1 MKKIG
6 FQISSF
12 CLGLFWLTLLIR
24 AEQLPAK
31 NYTTA
36 ENLAHERV
44 RVVRRDS
51 RGFLWFGTG
60 DGLSRFDGY
69 EFTNYNAAQGLTQP
83 AINDII
89 ETRSNTGGAYWLATN
104 GGAVLFEPDAAPGG
118 EKSQFTLFEIG
129 EGSAPPSSSQRVNC
143 LFEDRNHRVWAGAAR
158 GLFYFDEREKR
169 FRRADFANDFYVNHI
184 AEDAAGDLWVATSG
198 GLVRRSS
205 PDNRVQIYEPGKSFN
220 YLHFDADGRLWAGF
234 DGGLLVVKTPEA
246 SQSGVLNFI
255 EKPQTLVAG
264 GRLELHATAVAGF
277 LFTGVNKLSIV
288 KILRTAD
295 ERVWIVSRSGGA
307 FELTDGNLRHY
318 TAEQGLRDSTLNAAE
333 IDIAGNV
340 WLGTESSGAVKI
352 ARHGFT
358 TFGAAD
364 GLGRFYVRRVF
375 ETNAGEIVAVGR
387 TPAWWRFDAASG
399 RFAPLKLNL
408 PADAGNLREH
418 GNEAPF
424 QTRNGEW
431 WVAAAKGLFRF
442 PAVRNPE
449 QLATA
454 EPLAVYTEKN
464 GLPNPNLVTIWE
476 DSRGDVWIG
485 TRGEI
490 TISRWERTTGKFY
503 GYTAEADGAPTSEE
517 PPLAFAEDHAGG
529 VWIGFKGGGLARFAG
544 GRFRLFNEA
553 DGVPAG
559 TIATLF
565 TDRAGR
571 LWIPTY
577 RGGVMRIDDP
587 TEEKFKFQ
595 IYAPASGLSS
605 VNVRCVAE
613 DAQGRFYIGTVRG
626 VDRLTPETGEIR
638 HFTVADGLAYSESG
652 NCFLDSRG
660 ALWFASYRGLSKF
673 VPETANAT
681 PAAPTLISGLRVA
694 GVAYPVSGLGQTEIV
709 LPEFNYRQNNLQ
721 IDFFSISFASADQIR
736 YQYRLGGARAT
747 GGDWSEPTAE
757 RTVNFANL
765 APGDYEFAARVV
777 NADNSTS
784 RNPAIV
790 KFKILPPVWQQWWF
804 IALCCLAAGGVLLW
818 FERYRAARLKEKRS
832 AMENLEKIRAEK
844 ARELEQVRRRIAADL
859 HDDIGTSLTQ
869 ISILSEV
876 LRQQQEQQL
885 NGNGNGKR
893 DASATN
899 TLDSIAASSRELVD
913 AMSDIVWAINPQKD
927 HLSDLTGKMRR
938 FAADSFTPRRI
949 KFTFAAPDLTDDLP
963 LGANLRR
970 EVFLIFKEAINN
982 VVKHAAARAVE
993 IDFKIER
1000 DEIRLTVRDDGCGFA
1015 VENSIGGGGHG
1026 LASMTERAKSLGGEL
1041 KINSLD
1047 GGTTIEIGVPLGS
1060 PAAPSETAA

>member
-1 MKKIG
+1 M
-6 FQISSF
+6 
-12 CLGLFWLTLLIR
+12 FWLTLLVR

-89 ETRSNTGGAYWLATN
+89 ETRAGGAYWLATN
-104 GGAVLFEPDAAPGG
+104 GGAVLFEPNAVRDGG
-118 EKSQFTLFEIG
+118 DEKSQFTLFEIG
-129 EGSAPPSSSQRVNC
+129 EGSPPSQRVNC
-143 LFEDRNHRVWAGAAR
+143 LFEDRFNRVWAGTVN

-169 FRRADFANDFYVNHI
+169 FQRAGFANDFYVNHI
-184 AEDAAGDLWVATSG
+184 AEDAAGDLWVATNG
-198 GLVRRSS
+198 GLARRSS
-205 PDNRVQIYEPGKSFN
+205 PDNRVQIYEAGKSFN

-234 DGGLLVVKTPEA
+234 DGGLLVVKMPDA
-246 SQSGVLNFI
+246 SESGILNFV

-264 GRLELHATAVAGF
+264 GRFELPATPEAGVV
-277 LFTGVNKLSIV
+277 FTGTSKFSIV
-288 KILRTAD
+288 RILPTTDNRLWLIT
-295 ERVWIVSRSGGA
+295 RNGGA

-318 TAEQGLRDSTLNAAE
+318 TAEHGLKDSTLNAAE

-358 TFGAAD
+358 TFGGTD

-418 GNEAPF
+418 GNEFPF

-431 WVAAAKGLFRF
+431 WVAAAKGLYRF
-442 PAVRNPE
+442 PAVRNLE
-449 QLATA
+449 ELATA
-454 EPLAVYTEKN
+454 KPLAVYTEKN

-476 DSRGDVWIG
+476 DSRGDVWLG
-485 TRGEI
+485 TRGKI
-490 TISRWERTTGKFY
+490 TISRWERATGKFY

-517 PPLAFAEDHAGG
+517 PPLAFAEDRAGG
-529 VWIGFKGGGLARFAG
+529 VWIGFKNGGLARFSG

-587 TEEKFKFQ
+587 TEENFKFQ
-595 IYAPASGLSS
+595 IYAPAGGLSS
-605 VNVRCVAE
+605 LNVRCVAE

-626 VDRLTPETGEIR
+626 VDRLTPETGEIK

-709 LPEFNYRQNNLQ
+709 LPEFDYRQNNLQ
-721 IDFFSISFASADQIR
+721 IDFFSISFASADAIR
-736 YQYRLGGARAT
+736 YQYRLDGAATT

-790 KFKILPPVWQQWWF
+790 KFKILPPVWRQWWF
-804 IALCCLAAGGVLLW
+804 IALGCLAAGGVLLW
-818 FERYRAARLKEKRS
+818 FERYRAARLREKRS

-859 HDDIGTSLTQ
+859 HDDIGSGLTQ

-876 LRQQQEQQL
+876 LRQQEQ
-885 NGNGNGKR
+885 NGNGKR
-893 DASATN
+893 DGGSAAN

-927 HLSDLTGKMRR
+927 HLSDLNGKMRR

-949 KFTFAAPDLTDDLP
+949 KFTFDAPDLTDDLP

-970 EVFLIFKEAINN
+970 EVFLIFKEAVNN

-1000 DEIRLTVRDDGCGFA
+1000 EEIRLTVRDDGCGFA
-1015 VENSIGGGGHG
+1015 VENSNGAGGHG

-1041 KINSLD
+1041 KINSL
-1047 GGTTIEIGVPLGS
+1047 GGSGTSLEVRVPLCS
-1060 PAAPSETAA
+1060 PVPSETAA